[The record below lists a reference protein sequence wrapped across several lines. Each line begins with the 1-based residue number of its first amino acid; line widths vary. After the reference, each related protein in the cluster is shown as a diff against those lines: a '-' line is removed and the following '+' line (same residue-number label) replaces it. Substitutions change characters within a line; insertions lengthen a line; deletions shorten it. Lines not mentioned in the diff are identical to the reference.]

1 MRTSAR
7 LAAVAAATGLVLSGG
22 AAAQAA
28 LPGTGGANT
37 VVNVDNKDVTVTVGV
52 PDVEAGTVEVELT
65 NNSANAYTCN
75 VSKEANTVTEAALV
89 DAAMTYYR
97 TNVYPGTGGGL
108 VDTGSLTSKLGTS
121 SLAPLLGGVVDVPLA
136 QLQAGQKAAQ
146 IAGHFGEFPNQKLP
160 AKTGDAATPV
170 KTTVKLMDSA
180 VGPRTEFRAGAVVLC
195 TKDDKSAPNNTYAFA
210 GKSEAPKGGDNNTA
224 AGGSLSLGS
233 LGS

>member
-37 VVNVDNKDVTVTVGV
+37 VVNVDNKDVTVTVGT
-52 PDVEAGTVEVELT
+52 PDVKAGTVEVTLT
-65 NNSANAYTCN
+65 NTSATDSYTCN

-89 DAAMTYYR
+89 DAAMTYYK
-97 TNVYPGTGGGL
+97 TNVYPGAGGGL

-146 IAGHFGEFPNQKLP
+146 LAGHYGEFANKKLG
-160 AKTGDAATPV
+160 KSGEATA
-170 KTTVKLMDSA
+170 TVKSTVNLTVPA
-180 VGPRTEFRAGAVVLC
+180 VGDRTEFQAGAVALC
-195 TKDDKSAPNNTYAFA
+195 TKDNSNTNNTYAFS
-210 GKSEAPKGGDNNTA
+210 GKSEAPKGSDNNT